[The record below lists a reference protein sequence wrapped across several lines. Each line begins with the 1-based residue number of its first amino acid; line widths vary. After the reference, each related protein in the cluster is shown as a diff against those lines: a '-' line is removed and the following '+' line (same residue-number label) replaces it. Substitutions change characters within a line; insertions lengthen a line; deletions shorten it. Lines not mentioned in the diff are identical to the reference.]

1 MSFFIDVAYE
11 SLNKY
16 GEELCGDKV
25 EVVRGH
31 DCVVVVMADGL
42 GSGVKA
48 NILATLTTK
57 IIGTMLERGAHIDEA
72 VETIAHTL
80 PVCNVRKLAYSTFSI
95 LQVFNSG
102 EARLF
107 EFDNPPVFF
116 LREGKL
122 ISVPTRCRTING
134 RMIKESSFDVSLG
147 DTFVMVS
154 DGVIHAGV
162 GATLNFGWK
171 WENVADYLERN
182 VKRETTAKA
191 IAALL
196 ITVCDSLYMGRPG
209 DDTTVVAVKIQPVK
223 EVSLFAGPP
232 ISKSD
237 DEKVVKEFMK
247 GNGIKVVCGGTTA
260 QIVSRVL
267 GKEINTSLEY
277 HDPSVPPTA
286 KIDGIDLVTE
296 GVLTL
301 SRTIDIIRCYAS
313 DKVRYK
319 DLKILRGQ
327 DGAAK
332 LAHILIENCT
342 HLRMFI
348 GRAMNP
354 AHQNPNFPVNLSI
367 KFKLLEELAELMR
380 SLGKTV
386 EQYYY

>member
-1 MSFFIDVAYE
+1 
-11 SLNKY
+11 
-16 GEELCGDKV
+16 
-25 EVVRGH
+25 
-31 DCVVVVMADGL
+31 
-42 GSGVKA
+42 
-48 NILATLTTK
+48 
-57 IIGTMLERGAHIDEA
+57 
-72 VETIAHTL
+72 
-80 PVCNVRKLAYSTFSI
+80 
-95 LQVFNSG
+95 
-102 EARLF
+102 
-107 EFDNPPVFF
+107 
-116 LREGKL
+116 
-122 ISVPTRCRTING
+122 
-134 RMIKESSFDVSLG
+134 
-147 DTFVMVS
+147 
-154 DGVIHAGV
+154 
-162 GATLNFGWK
+162 
-171 WENVADYLERN
+171 
-182 VKRETTAKA
+182 
-191 IAALL
+191 
-196 ITVCDSLYMGRPG
+196 
-209 DDTTVVAVKIQPVK
+209 
-223 EVSLFAGPP
+223 
-232 ISKSD
+232 
-237 DEKVVKEFMK
+237 MK

-260 QIVSRVL
+260 QIVGRVL

>member
-11 SLNKY
+11 SLNKFN
-16 GEELCGDKV
+16 EELCGDKV
-25 EVVRGH
+25 EVVRG
-31 DCVVVVMADGL
+31 DGCVVVVMADGL

-72 VETIAHTL
+72 VEMIVHTL
-80 PVCNVRKLAYSTFSI
+80 PVCNVRKLAYCTFSI
-95 LQVFNSG
+95 LQVFNNG

-122 ISVPTRCRTING
+122 LDVPSQCRTVNDRI
-134 RMIKESSFDVSLG
+134 IKESRLNVRVG

-162 GATLNFGWK
+162 GVTLNLGWK

-182 VKRETTAKA
+182 VKRESTAKA

-196 ITVCDSLYMGRPG
+196 ITVCDSLYMGKPG
-209 DDTTVVAVKIQPVK
+209 NDTTVVAVKIQPVE

-237 DEKVVKEFMK
+237 DEKVVKKFMEGK
-247 GNGIKVVCGGTTA
+247 GIKVVCGGTTA

-267 GKEINTSLEY
+267 GKEINASLEY
-277 HDPSVPPTA
+277 HDPLVPPIA

-301 SRTIDIIRCYAS
+301 SRAIEIIRCYAS

-319 DLKILRGQ
+319 DLKILKSQ

-332 LAHILIENCT
+332 LANILVENCT
-342 HLRMFI
+342 HLRLFI

-367 KFKLLEELAELMR
+367 KFKLLEELADLMKR
-380 SLGKTV
+380 LGKTV
-386 EQYYY
+386 EQHYY

>member
-25 EVVRGH
+25 EVVRGD

-57 IIGTMLERGAHIDEA
+57 IIGTMLERGADIDQA

-80 PVCNVRKLAYSTFSI
+80 PVCSVRNLAYSTFSI
-95 LQVFNSG
+95 LQVFRNG

-116 LREGKL
+116 LREGNI
-122 ISVPTRCRTING
+122 ISVPYACRTING
-134 RMIKESSFDVSLG
+134 RTIKESCFKVQLG

-171 WENVADYLERN
+171 WDNVAEYLERN
-182 VKRETTAKA
+182 VKKESTAKA
-191 IAALL
+191 IATLL
-196 ITVCDSLYMGRPG
+196 ITVCDSLYMGKPG
-209 DDTTVVAVKIQPVK
+209 DDTTVVAVSIQPVK

-232 ISKSD
+232 ISRSD
-237 DEKVVKEFMK
+237 DEKAVEEFMK
-247 GNGIKVVCGGTTA
+247 GGGVKVVCGGTTA
-260 QIVSRVL
+260 QIISRVL
-267 GKEINTSLEY
+267 GREIKTSLEY

-286 KIDGIDLVTE
+286 KMEGIDLVTE

-301 SRTIDIIRCYAS
+301 SKAIELIRRYSS
-313 DKVRYK
+313 DNVRYK
-319 DLKILRGQ
+319 DLKFLKGQ
-327 DGAAK
+327 DGAAR
-332 LAHILIENCT
+332 LAHIYR
-342 HLRMFI
+342 RMYAFEVVYWE
-348 GRAMNP
+348 GHESCP
-354 AHQNPNFPVNLSI
+354 SKPQFS
-367 KFKLLEELAELMR
+367 
-380 SLGKTV
+380 S
-386 EQYYY
+386 